1 MTPRVVATDL
11 DGTVVRS
18 DGTIS
23 VRTRRAL
30 EAVADAGAMVVI
42 VTGRPPRWL
51 QGIAD
56 ATGHHGLAICA
67 NGAIVW
73 DLHNERVVS
82 SYPIEVSTV
91 RDIVASLRAEIPE
104 LGFAVESVGH
114 GFGHEPSY
122 RPRWTT
128 DAQTVV
134 AELEA
139 LLSQPVAKLLARHE
153 GLTADELLARARTVV
168 AEEMASLTH
177 SSRDG
182 LLEISAAGVT
192 KATTLRTV
200 CEENGYGAADV
211 VAFGDMPN
219 DLPMLAWSGHSVAVG
234 NAHPEV
240 LGAVDEVTASNDE
253 DGVAVVL
260 ERWFSSRSVA
270 RDDER
275 S

>member
-23 VRTRRAL
+23 VRTRNSL
-30 EAVADAGAMVVI
+30 TAVADAGAMVVI

-51 QGIAD
+51 RGIAD

-73 DLHNERVVS
+73 DLHEERVVA
-82 SYPIEVSTV
+82 SYPIAVGTV
-91 RDIVASLRAEIPE
+91 RDIASSLRTEFPE
-104 LGFAVESVGH
+104 LGFAVESVDAN
-114 GFGHEPSY
+114 FGHEPSY
-122 RPRWTT
+122 RPRTGT
-128 DAQTVV
+128 DEQTMI

-139 LLSQPVAKLLARHE
+139 LLSKPVAKLLARHE

-168 AEEMASLTH
+168 AEGIATLTH

-192 KATTLRTV
+192 KASTLTAV
-200 CEENGYGAADV
+200 CAEHGYGPEDV

-219 DLPMLAWSGHSVAVG
+219 DLPMLAWAGHSVAVG

-240 LGAVDEVTASNDE
+240 LGAVDEVTASNDD
-253 DGVAVVL
+253 DGVAQVL
-260 ERWFSSRSVA
+260 ERWF
-270 RDDER
+270 
-275 S
+275 

>member
-11 DGTVVRS
+11 DGTVIRS
-18 DGTIS
+18 DGAIS
-23 VRTRRAL
+23 VRTRNAL
-30 EAVADAGAMVVI
+30 TAVADAGAMVVI

-51 QGIAD
+51 RGIAE

-73 DLHNERVVS
+73 DLHHEHVVS
-82 SYPIEVSTV
+82 SYPIDVSTV

-104 LGFAVESVGH
+104 LGFAVESVDT

-122 RPRWTT
+122 RPRWAT
-128 DAQTVV
+128 DEQTVV

-139 LLSQPVAKLLARHE
+139 LLSRPVAKLLARHE
-153 GLTADELLARARTVV
+153 GLTADELLARARSVV
-168 AEEMASLTH
+168 ADELAALTH
-177 SSRDG
+177 SSREG

-192 KATTLRTV
+192 KASTLTAL
-200 CEENGYGAADV
+200 CAEHGFGPDDV

-219 DLPMLAWSGHSVAVG
+219 DLPMLAWAGHSVAVG

-240 LGAVDEVTASNDE
+240 LHAVDEVTASNDD
-253 DGVAVVL
+253 DGVALVL
-260 ERWFSSRSVA
+260 ERWF
-270 RDDER
+270 
-275 S
+275 